1 MWLMWWCARS
11 SVSTPRWTRC
21 NSLDPM
27 WCWTIWWRYAGVGAC
42 GDLLRVRKVHF
53 RVRVCLPVSGGA
65 SGRNLITD
73 IYSVLFFSLVLPS
86 RHSQSA
92 DQIRSRWSQGLTR
105 ADYPLTNVFIC
116 TSSSAISR
124 AFRKLS
130 RHVVSC
136 SCPSIT
142 FTAVKESFEWYR
154 SSSNG
159 CRNC

>member
-1 MWLMWWCARS
+1 MTMLGCVWGFIACEK
-11 SVSTPRWTRC
+11 STPQ
-21 NSLDPM
+21 SQ
-27 WCWTIWWRYAGVGAC
+27 YS
-42 GDLLRVRKVHF
+42 
-53 RVRVCLPVSGGA
+53 VCLPVSGGA

-73 IYSVLFFSLVLPS
+73 IYSALFFFSVIPS

-92 DQIRSRWSQGLTR
+92 DQIRSRGSQGLTR

-136 SCPSIT
+136 SCPSTAALQLKSPLSDTDHLLMGEET
-142 FTAVKESFEWYR
+142 FERDQKEYK
-154 SSSNG
+154 
-159 CRNC
+159 